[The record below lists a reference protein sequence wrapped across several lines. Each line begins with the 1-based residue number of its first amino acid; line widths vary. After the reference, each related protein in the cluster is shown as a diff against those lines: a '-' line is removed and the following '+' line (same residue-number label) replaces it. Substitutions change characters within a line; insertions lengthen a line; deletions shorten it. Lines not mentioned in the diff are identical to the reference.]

1 MGDLYKKIIKITML
15 ILSASLIFIFSL
27 EKITI
32 YVASILAG
40 IISKNREVE
49 SIVTTSYKDAW
60 NWFIPTY
67 IIDYIFLIIT
77 LIAIPLCLKYKSSI
91 VSKITIVVIPV
102 ICLIDIASYFITGS
116 FCVYGFISI
125 FILVYGVIISVFVF
139 KDIKT
144 TDI

>member
-1 MGDLYKKIIKITML
+1 MGDLYKKIIKITIL
-15 ILSASLIFIFSL
+15 ILSAVLIFISSL
-27 EKITI
+27 ERITT
-32 YVASILAG
+32 YVAAIFAG
-40 IISKNREVE
+40 IISKSPEVE
-49 SIVTTSYKDAW
+49 SVVMSSYKTAW
-60 NWFIPTY
+60 NWFLPTY
-67 IIDYIFLIIT
+67 IIDYIFLVIT
-77 LIAIPLCLKYKSSI
+77 LTAIPLCLKYKSSI

-125 FILVYGVIISVFVF
+125 FILVYAVIISVFVF

>member
-1 MGDLYKKIIKITML
+1 ML
-15 ILSASLIFIFSL
+15 ILSAPLIFISNL
-27 EKITI
+27 EKMPT
-32 YVASILAG
+32 YVAIILAG

-49 SIVTTSYKDAW
+49 SVVTTSYKDAW

-77 LIAIPLCLKYKSSI
+77 LIAILLCLKYKSSI

-102 ICLIDIASYFITGS
+102 ICIIDIASYFIKRS
-116 FCVYGFISI
+116 FCVYYFISI
-125 FILVYGVIISVFVF
+125 FILVYGVISVFVF

-144 TDI
+144 IEN

>member
-49 SIVTTSYKDAW
+49 SVVTTSYKDAW

-125 FILVYGVIISVFVF
+125 FILVYAVIISVFVF

-144 TDI
+144 IEN

>member
-40 IISKNREVE
+40 IISKNREIE
-49 SIVTTSYKDAW
+49 SVVTTSYKDAW

-125 FILVYGVIISVFVF
+125 FILVYAVIISVFVF

-144 TDI
+144 IEN

>member
-32 YVASILAG
+32 YVDSILAG

-125 FILVYGVIISVFVF
+125 FILVYAVIISVFVF

>member
-15 ILSASLIFIFSL
+15 ILSISLILIFSL
-27 EKITI
+27 EKINI

-60 NWFIPTY
+60 NWFLPTY
-67 IIDYIFLIIT
+67 IIDYIFLVIT
-77 LIAIPLCLKYKSSI
+77 LTAIPLCLKYKKSI

-125 FILVYGVIISVFVF
+125 FILVYAVIISVFVF

>member
-49 SIVTTSYKDAW
+49 SIVTTLYKDAW

-125 FILVYGVIISVFVF
+125 FILVYAVIISVFVF

>member
-49 SIVTTSYKDAW
+49 SVVTTSYKDAW

-67 IIDYIFLIIT
+67 IIDYIFLVIT
-77 LIAIPLCLKYKSSI
+77 LTAIPLCLKYKKSI

-116 FCVYGFISI
+116 FCVYGFTSI
-125 FILVYGVIISVFVF
+125 FILVYAVAISVFVF
-139 KDIKT
+139 KNIKT

>member
-32 YVASILAG
+32 YVASIFAG

-77 LIAIPLCLKYKSSI
+77 LTAIPLCLKYKSSI

-125 FILVYGVIISVFVF
+125 FILVYAVIISVFVF

>member
-49 SIVTTSYKDAW
+49 SVVTTSYKDAW

-116 FCVYGFISI
+116 FCIYGFISI
-125 FILVYGVIISVFVF
+125 FILVYAVIISVFVF

>member
-49 SIVTTSYKDAW
+49 SVVTTSYKDAW

-67 IIDYIFLIIT
+67 IIDYIFLVIT
-77 LIAIPLCLKYKSSI
+77 FTAIPLCLKYKKSI

>member
-1 MGDLYKKIIKITML
+1 MGDLYKKIIKITIL
-15 ILSASLIFIFSL
+15 ILSAVLIFISSL
-27 EKITI
+27 ERITT
-32 YVASILAG
+32 YVAAIFAG
-40 IISKNREVE
+40 IISKSPEVE
-49 SIVTTSYKDAW
+49 SVVMSSYKTAW

-125 FILVYGVIISVFVF
+125 FILVYAVIISVFVF

>member
-40 IISKNREVE
+40 IISKSPEVE
-49 SIVTTSYKDAW
+49 SVVMSSYKTAW
-60 NWFIPTY
+60 NWFLPTY

-125 FILVYGVIISVFVF
+125 FILVYAVIISVFVF

>member
-49 SIVTTSYKDAW
+49 SVVTTSYKDAW
-60 NWFIPTY
+60 NWFLPTY

-125 FILVYGVIISVFVF
+125 FILVYAVIISVFVF

>member
-1 MGDLYKKIIKITML
+1 VGDLYKKIIKITML

-49 SIVTTSYKDAW
+49 SVVTTSYKDAW

-125 FILVYGVIISVFVF
+125 FILVYAVIISVFVF

-144 TDI
+144 IEN

>member
-15 ILSASLIFIFSL
+15 ILSTSLIFIFSL
-27 EKITI
+27 EKINI

-49 SIVTTSYKDAW
+49 SVVTTSYKDAW

-125 FILVYGVIISVFVF
+125 FILVYAVIISVFIC

>member
-40 IISKNREVE
+40 IISKSPEVE
-49 SIVTTSYKDAW
+49 SVVTTSYKDAW
-60 NWFIPTY
+60 NWFLPTY

-77 LIAIPLCLKYKSSI
+77 LTAIPLCLKYKSSI

-125 FILVYGVIISVFVF
+125 FILVYAVIISVFVF

-144 TDI
+144 IEN